1 MVNAKTDSKANNLTY
16 LKEWDEYS
24 ATKANKRQTLLL
36 PIKLGIGKKGEI
48 LRRRMNQP
56 EVQSFYSSHKK
67 DIPSY
72 ISSESNL
79 FPNPDEVFEDYLEYF
94 SGEGTESSSKPKPT
108 PLDWNVDRPVFLLY
122 TFFHEETWRFSEKTQ
137 FSTVNDPD
145 DVTRN
150 MVKISTMNDN
160 KALLMWNR
168 CRSNPENLKF
178 NLHVSVHQSERGPDR
193 RKIDFRTDIL
203 IDPRGGN
210 AGDWP
215 L

>member
-1 MVNAKTDSKANNLTY
+1 MVNAKTDSKNQNLTY
-16 LKEWDEYS
+16 LKKWDEYS

-48 LRRRMNQP
+48 LRRRMIQP
-56 EVQSFYSSHKK
+56 ELKTFYTAYKK

-72 ISSESNL
+72 IFSESEL

-94 SGEGTESSSKPKPT
+94 AGEGTENPSTPKPT

-150 MVKISTMNDN
+150 MVKICTMNEN

-193 RKIDFRTDIL
+193 RKIDLQTDIL

-210 AGDWP
+210 TGTWP
-215 L
+215 G